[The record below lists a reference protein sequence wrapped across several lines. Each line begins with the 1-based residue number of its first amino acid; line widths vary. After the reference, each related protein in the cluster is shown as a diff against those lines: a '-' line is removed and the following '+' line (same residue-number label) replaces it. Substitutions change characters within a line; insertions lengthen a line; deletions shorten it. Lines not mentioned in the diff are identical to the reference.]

1 MDMENYEFLTEKLKY
16 SGFEDQLNGK
26 LKEAIQSGK
35 EDFTLA
41 HQTAIEGK
49 QLDLD
54 LYFKKSQISDRYFFN
69 KFEAK
74 LQNPETGQE
83 PKTHTFYQNQGI
95 TVKEAF
101 NLLEGRAVE
110 KSLLGADKEAYKA
123 WLQLDLSKK
132 DEKNNFPVNQFHE
145 KYGFDLKE
153 SLQKFPIKELQ
164 DETKMDW
171 MLKSLKKG
179 NTYPVVMEHKG
190 MEEIMFV
197 EANPKFKSIN
207 VYDAS
212 MNSVKNSEILEAK
225 KSGTLDQKEGIG
237 NDKKKDLKENF
248 KTQMKADGIGEM
260 PGQKGAKP
268 RKSRSR
274 AI

>member
-1 MDMENYEFLTEKLKY
+1 MDKENYEFLTEKLKY
-16 SGFEDQLNGK
+16 SGFEDQLNAA
-26 LKEAIQSGK
+26 LKKEIQSGK
-35 EDFTLA
+35 EEFTLP
-41 HQTAIEGK
+41 HQIKLEGK
-49 QLDLD
+49 QMDMDLS
-54 LYFKKSQISDRYFFN
+54 FKKSQISDRYFFN

-110 KSLLGADKEAYKA
+110 KSLLGADKEPFKA

-132 DEKNNFPVNQFHE
+132 DEKNNFPINQFHE
-145 KYGFDLKE
+145 KYGYDLKE
-153 SLQKFPIKELQ
+153 ALQKFPIKELQ

-179 NTYPVVMEHKG
+179 NTYPVVMERKG

-207 VYDAS
+207 VYDVN
-212 MNSVKNSEILEAK
+212 MNSVKNSEILGAK
-225 KSGTLDQKEGIG
+225 QTVSPDQKECLGT
-237 NDKKKDLKENF
+237 DKKKELNKQE
-248 KTQMKADGIGEM
+248 KTSKSVASDEM
-260 PGQKGAKP
+260 PGQKAARP
-268 RKSRSR
+268 RKSRGR